1 MFFFSFLS
9 PQALKQQSW
18 CFSCLFD
25 MLFTNCT
32 LNSHLIDP
40 LLSLAVGSFLSAGIT
55 SVFDVMNVFFF
66 SELIPHTVHSLS
78 IVQNILH
85 YFYCW
90 GKCNSNICQGKWQLQ
105 KCAVDPNVLRVIV
118 VSRSFINW
126 YSHAVC
132 QHAGIQKE
140 GNVSECR
147 SRRVVIYT
155 FLLQQFS
162 NFLLSGEVAWSV
174 SDLARGLFTRWSVK
188 TLATQSV
195 SKEQECRKKFIV
207 SCCGNAPPF
216 PQEQL
221 YFIVNAM

>member
-1 MFFFSFLS
+1 M
-9 PQALKQQSW
+9 
-18 CFSCLFD
+18 C
-25 MLFTNCT
+25 
-32 LNSHLIDP
+32 
-40 LLSLAVGSFLSAGIT
+40 
-55 SVFDVMNVFFF
+55 FFF
-66 SELIPHTVHSLS
+66 SELIPHTVHSFS

-90 GKCNSNICQGKWQLQ
+90 GKCNSNICQGKWQPQ

-195 SKEQECRKKFIV
+195 SKEQEWRKKFIV
-207 SCCGNAPPF
+207 SLWKMHRLFRRSNYILLWMQCKRQVFVYTNTHV
-216 PQEQL
+216 EMSW
-221 YFIVNAM
+221 YKMK

>member
-1 MFFFSFLS
+1 MSVWYALHQLHTEFTSHRPPAITCRRQFPFRRNHIRLWRDECVFS
-9 PQALKQQSW
+9 
-18 CFSCLFD
+18 
-25 MLFTNCT
+25 
-32 LNSHLIDP
+32 
-40 LLSLAVGSFLSAGIT
+40 
-55 SVFDVMNVFFF
+55 F
-66 SELIPHTVHSLS
+66 SELIPHTVHSFSTL
-78 IVQNILH
+78 QNILH

-90 GKCNSNICQGKWQLQ
+90 GKCDSNICQCKWQLQ

-140 GNVSECR
+140 GIVSECR

-174 SDLARGLFTRWSVK
+174 SFTWWSVK

-195 SKEQECRKKFIV
+195 SKEQEWRKKFTV
-207 SCCGNAPPF
+207 SCSGNAPPL